1 MIFTETELQGLAD
14 DIIMKHMPERGP
26 WHIYQDEIHQAI
38 PQTWMDSMMKAG
50 KNAVFAGK
58 VIAHSQIGETQ
69 KVSCVPF
76 VYLMTVE
83 DHDMALKDILDQ
95 DLRKVI
101 PHAVEEAM
109 FGYHL
114 NVQMTAAMRGDDVHF
129 TSVLGTVQ
137 VYDPIGDGPLLAST
151 GFILRAP
158 KDRCVVCSAAQG
170 NLNTDIPAFEIA
182 KYMGDIMDAEGNL
195 YKFGPEDRGMDIQ
208 HALTLM
214 EQRARRM
221 N

>member
-26 WHIYQDEIHQAI
+26 WHIYQDGTEKII
-38 PQTWMDSMMKAG
+38 PEGWIDSMMKAG
-50 KNAVFAGK
+50 KNAVFSGK
-58 VIAHSQIGETQ
+58 VIAHSTLGGSKKI
-69 KVSCVPF
+69 SCVPF

-83 DHDMALKDILDQ
+83 DHDVSLKDILAQ
-95 DLRKVI
+95 DLPKVI
-101 PHAVEEAM
+101 PHAIEAAM
-109 FGYHL
+109 FAYHL
-114 NVQMTAAMRGDDVHF
+114 NVQVTAAIKGGDVHF
-129 TSVLGTVQ
+129 ASALGTVQ

-170 NLNTDIPAFEIA
+170 DLNTDIPAFEIA